1 MATHTQTTKSNT
13 ADGASNGKNT
23 AQKRSLTINQRR
35 WRKFKQLRRGYISFL
50 ILVTVYILSFFLPLL
65 INNKALIVHY
75 NGETSFP
82 AVRSFVYN
90 LPFSI
95 GTLLLDSDFY
105 SGEQFGEAGN
115 TGEANYRKL
124 QEVYK
129 QEDGSNY
136 IVMPLY
142 PYGPLE
148 DISVEGNEPY
158 MAPLVGEGNAK
169 PRLLGT
175 DDRGRDVFVR
185 MAYGFQVSISFA
197 LLLTLLEFIIGIPMG
212 GMLGYFGGKF
222 DIFVQR
228 LIEIWSTLPV
238 LFLVIIVASIIRPN
252 FFLLVCILALTGW
265 IGTTT
270 LMRAEFY
277 REKIKDY
284 VAAAISIGVPVHKI
298 MLKHILPNSLVPV
311 ITFFPFAIVAGIT
324 ALVGLDFL
332 GFGLPPPT
340 PSWGQMINVGLR
352 NLTKWWLVMVPLAA
366 MFFTL
371 LLTVFIGEGVREAFD
386 PKVFSRLR

>member
-1 MATHTQTTKSNT
+1 MATHTQTTKNDAADSIGNGNGNT
-13 ADGASNGKNT
+13 H
-23 AQKRSLTINQRR
+23 KRSLTINQRR
-35 WRKFKQLRRGYISFL
+35 WRKFKKLRRGYISFI

-65 INNKALIVHY
+65 VNNKALIVHY

-82 AVRSFVYN
+82 ALRSFVYN
-90 LPFSI
+90 LPFNI

-105 SGEQFGEAGN
+105 SGEQFGETGN
-115 TGEANYRKL
+115 TGEANYRAL
-124 QEVYK
+124 DEAYEQA
-129 QEDGSNY
+129 DGGNY
-136 IVMPLY
+136 IIMPLY

-158 MAPLVGEGNAK
+158 MAPLVGKDNVK

-175 DDRGRDVFVR
+175 DDRGRDVFAR

-197 LLLTLLEFIIGIPMG
+197 LLLAFVEFMIGIPMG

-228 LIEIWSTLPV
+228 LIEVWSTLPV
-238 LFLVIIVASIIRPN
+238 LFLVIIVASIVRPN

-298 MLKHILPNSLVPV
+298 MLKHIFPNSLVPV